1 MFKRITATLKG
12 LVTAHRNR
20 KIGTYMDRW
29 YIIPP
34 EWNLPWCVR
43 LHHIRRHD
51 LARSPHNHPYAF
63 HSIVLRG
70 FYVEEQILG
79 VPPMAEGCEW
89 IAFPV
94 REVYHFPFKW
104 HKIARQRYHRITEM
118 SAGCVWTVIVHPR
131 KPKEYEWGYLGEDGK
146 HIPHAEYNRPPGYE
160 LAKDKLQPRVRV
172 RVVDVSQAPR
182 DPQ

>member
-1 MFKRITATLKG
+1 MFKRIAATLQG
-12 LVTAHRNR
+12 LVKAHHNH

-34 EWNLPWCVR
+34 QWNLPFCVR
-43 LHHIRRHD
+43 LHHILRHD
-51 LARSPHNHPYAF
+51 QARVPHNHPYAF
-63 HSIVLRG
+63 KSIVLRG

-79 VPPMAEGCEW
+79 VPPMEEGCEW

-118 SAGCVWTVIVHPR
+118 SAGGVWTVIVHPR
-131 KPKEYEWGYLGEDGK
+131 KPKEYEWGYLGEGGK

-160 LAKDKLQPRVRV
+160 LAKDKLQSRVRV
-172 RVVDVSQAPR
+172 RVVDVSPAPR
-182 DPQ
+182 DQ

>member
-79 VPPMAEGCEW
+79 VPPMEEGCEW

-118 SAGCVWTVIVHPR
+118 SAGGVWTVIVHPR

-160 LAKDKLQPRVRV
+160 LAKDKLQSRVRV
-172 RVVDVSQAPR
+172 NVVDVSPAPR
-182 DPQ
+182 DQ

>member
-1 MFKRITATLKG
+1 MLQTIKRWLNHHA
-12 LVTAHRNR
+12 NR

-63 HSIVLRG
+63 HSVVLRG

-79 VPPMAEGCEW
+79 IPPMEDGCEL

-94 REVYHFPFKW
+94 REIYHFPFKW
-104 HKIARQRYHRITEM
+104 HKIARQRYHRIIEM
-118 SAGCVWTVIVHPR
+118 SAGGVWTLIVHPR

-160 LAKDKLQPRVRV
+160 LAKDKLQPRVRMS
-172 RVVDVSQAPR
+172 VVDVSPAPR

>member
-79 VPPMAEGCEW
+79 VPPMEEGCEW

-160 LAKDKLQPRVRV
+160 LAKDKLQSRVRV
-172 RVVDVSQAPR
+172 RVVDVSPAPR
-182 DPQ
+182 DQ